1 MSKKLIMIIFSLFI
15 LVFFVGCNNTEI
27 EVQSKG
33 GLKIYNWSSALGSV
47 NQNNLYKTKYSYSIN
62 LINEDEKTIFIKS
75 VQPSVNEIIKNKIM
89 SKEMIVDVNK
99 NLRPNEIIKINGE
112 IIIDTKGL
120 GKSDIVAL
128 GPLITNIDVS
138 TEEAVSLKERILI
151 KLLLRGS
158 HPGNQW

>member
-15 LVFFVGCNNTEI
+15 LVFFVGCNNAEV

-47 NQNNLYKTKYSYSIN
+47 TENDLDKTKYSYSIN

-75 VQPSVNEIIKNKIM
+75 VQPSVNETIKNKIL
-89 SKEMIVDVNK
+89 SKETVVDVNQ
-99 NLRPNEIIKINGE
+99 NLRPNEVIKINGE

-120 GKSDIVAL
+120 GKSYILTLEPFITDIKVL
-128 GPLITNIDVS
+128 
-138 TEEAVSLKERILI
+138 TEEDLSLKEQILN
-151 KLLLRGS
+151 KLLSGS
-158 HPGNQW
+158 LIIRNRW